1 MGIEIQILDWIQGLR
16 TPAGDVFMPVITS
29 LGNVGIIWILL
40 AVLQKNRSSAGYSIG
55 SGCGSM

>member
-40 AVLQKNRSSAGYSIG
+40 AVLLLIIPKTRKQEQ
-55 SGCGSM
+55 CWL